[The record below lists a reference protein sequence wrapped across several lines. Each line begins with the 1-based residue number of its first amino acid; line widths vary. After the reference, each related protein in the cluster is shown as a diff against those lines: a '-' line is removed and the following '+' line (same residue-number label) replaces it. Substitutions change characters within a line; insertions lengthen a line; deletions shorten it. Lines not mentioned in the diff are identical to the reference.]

1 MPRKAKKTKFEK
13 EAENLAALLS
23 SGNDED
29 AVLAGQAA
37 FWKDFRARVAENDAS
52 IGLEAL
58 DLLAMAILQ
67 GDESATLSG
76 TVLLLPPPDAMQ
88 AGVAPFHALINP
100 DDASPPVSSKRP
112 APRSAVKPKAPPA
125 KKQRKAPK
133 KVIYSFSL
141 PGSTPAQVKLDL
153 AAIVQVATS
162 RGLAPFRIAY
172 AWVGQRCWYKPKK
185 HPELHLQH
193 YRTWMRHRPLFF
205 ACALYASTKNSEERR
220 KLKLLATTAR
230 NCFLS
235 SNIEEFGYYGF
246 LELFENGSH
255 DKLMWMG
262 GKAAKH
268 SPGTK
273 DAAGPVPED
282 LAVLFA
288 MDRSRYDQTQL
299 IDPARKLHLRLSNRA
314 LARIKLDVVSRPP
327 PVHYW
332 VGNRSSGP
340 WKALLSDRTL
350 RPIEAHVVRLL
361 IAKKRVAIYN
371 EKKYSPWEQGEDD
384 SDFED
389 DGKYT
394 ALAPTPPLQ
403 MPKASDE
410 DSDEGELSHTGLTED
425 SEASGDEN
433 GGATPV
439 ESTKAGKKRAG
450 ASKPKEGS
458 SHSGRS
464 SGGKPS
470 GSKTSSGKSGGG
482 EAGGG
487 GKAESGE
494 GGGGKKT
501 APSTSPSGSSTTE
514 EMPPAATVE
523 LKSSDTG
530 GAQVSAAA
538 EP

>member
-13 EAENLAALLS
+13 EAENLAALLN

-52 IGLEAL
+52 IGLDAL

-67 GDESATLSG
+67 DDESATLSG

-100 DDASPPVSSKRP
+100 DAASPPVSSKRP

-133 KVIYSFSL
+133 K
-141 PGSTPAQVKLDL
+141 G
-153 AAIVQVATS
+153 
-162 RGLAPFRIAY
+162 
-172 AWVGQRCWYKPKK
+172 
-185 HPELHLQH
+185 
-193 YRTWMRHRPLFF
+193 
-205 ACALYASTKNSEERR
+205 
-220 KLKLLATTAR
+220 
-230 NCFLS
+230 
-235 SNIEEFGYYGF
+235 
-246 LELFENGSH
+246 EN
-255 DKLMWMG
+255 
-262 GKAAKH
+262 
-268 SPGTK
+268 
-273 DAAGPVPED
+273 
-282 LAVLFA
+282 
-288 MDRSRYDQTQL
+288 
-299 IDPARKLHLRLSNRA
+299 
-314 LARIKLDVVSRPP
+314 
-327 PVHYW
+327 
-332 VGNRSSGP
+332 
-340 WKALLSDRTL
+340 
-350 RPIEAHVVRLL
+350 
-361 IAKKRVAIYN
+361 
-371 EKKYSPWEQGEDD
+371 D
-384 SDFED
+384 SDFEA

-425 SEASGDEN
+425 SEASDDEN
-433 GGATPV
+433 GGVTPV

-464 SGGKPS
+464 SGEKPS

-494 GGGGKKT
+494 GGGGKKI

>member
-1 MPRKAKKTKFEK
+1 
-13 EAENLAALLS
+13 
-23 SGNDED
+23 
-29 AVLAGQAA
+29 
-37 FWKDFRARVAENDAS
+37 
-52 IGLEAL
+52 
-58 DLLAMAILQ
+58 
-67 GDESATLSG
+67 
-76 TVLLLPPPDAMQ
+76 
-88 AGVAPFHALINP
+88 
-100 DDASPPVSSKRP
+100 
-112 APRSAVKPKAPPA
+112 
-125 KKQRKAPK
+125 
-133 KVIYSFSL
+133 
-141 PGSTPAQVKLDL
+141 
-153 AAIVQVATS
+153 
-162 RGLAPFRIAY
+162 
-172 AWVGQRCWYKPKK
+172 
-185 HPELHLQH
+185 
-193 YRTWMRHRPLFF
+193 
-205 ACALYASTKNSEERR
+205 
-220 KLKLLATTAR
+220 
-230 NCFLS
+230 
-235 SNIEEFGYYGF
+235 
-246 LELFENGSH
+246 
-255 DKLMWMG
+255 MG

-288 MDRSRYDQTQL
+288 KDRSRYDQVIARALDPKEIDADGYSSIPELLEQTQL

-314 LARIKLDVVSRPP
+314 LARIKLDVASRPS

-371 EKKYSPWEQGEDD
+371 EKKYSPSEQGEND
-384 SDFED
+384 SDFEA

-425 SEASGDEN
+425 SEASDDEN
-433 GGATPV
+433 GGVTPV

-464 SGGKPS
+464 SGEKPS

-494 GGGGKKT
+494 GGGGKKI

>member
-13 EAENLAALLS
+13 EAENLAALLN

-52 IGLEAL
+52 IGLDAL

-67 GDESATLSG
+67 DDESATLSG

-100 DDASPPVSSKRP
+100 DAASPPVSSKRP

-133 KVIYSFSL
+133 KVIYSFNL

-172 AWVGQRCWYKPKK
+172 AWG
-185 HPELHLQH
+185 
-193 YRTWMRHRPLFF
+193 
-205 ACALYASTKNSEERR
+205 
-220 KLKLLATTAR
+220 
-230 NCFLS
+230 
-235 SNIEEFGYYGF
+235 
-246 LELFENGSH
+246 EN
-255 DKLMWMG
+255 
-262 GKAAKH
+262 
-268 SPGTK
+268 
-273 DAAGPVPED
+273 
-282 LAVLFA
+282 
-288 MDRSRYDQTQL
+288 
-299 IDPARKLHLRLSNRA
+299 
-314 LARIKLDVVSRPP
+314 
-327 PVHYW
+327 
-332 VGNRSSGP
+332 
-340 WKALLSDRTL
+340 
-350 RPIEAHVVRLL
+350 
-361 IAKKRVAIYN
+361 
-371 EKKYSPWEQGEDD
+371 D
-384 SDFED
+384 SDFEA

-425 SEASGDEN
+425 SEASDDEN
-433 GGATPV
+433 GGVTPV

-464 SGGKPS
+464 SGEKPS

-494 GGGGKKT
+494 GGGGKKI